1 MAPSET
7 PGRYRWRGWDGE
19 GRPCGGELGADDPD
33 QARLLL
39 AEQGIAVADLR
50 RRRPGRRRPGPARQA
65 LFARQLAVMVRAGL
79 PLTEALRLLATSFPE
94 PRLRAAADGIR
105 RHVATGSALADALA
119 AYPLLFDDLGR
130 GLVAVGEQC
139 GRLDELLE
147 RLALARERLA
157 AVRSRVRRALLYPL
171 VVLVVALAVVV
182 LLLVAVIPTFE
193 GLFAGLGADLPPLTR
208 AVLDLSDGVRSH
220 GPVVLLAGL
229 LLAGAGG
236 LLLRHHPPLA
246 ERLRDAALRPPLLGT
261 LLHRANGARF
271 ARTLATLARAGVPL
285 LDALETTRGTLGPPV
300 YRRAVDAVR
309 RDVAD
314 GRPLH
319 QALAATGLF
328 APLAVQMVRVGEE
341 TGGLD
346 ALLERV
352 AEIQEGEL
360 DTAVDTL
367 TTLLEPVLMVVLGG
381 LLGGLILAMYLPVF
395 RMGEAIT
402 GGY

>member
-1 MAPSET
+1 MTPSET
-7 PGRYRWRGWDGE
+7 PDRYRWRGWDDA
-19 GRPCGGELGADDPD
+19 GRPCGGEVGADDPE
-33 QARLLL
+33 QARRLL
-39 AEQGIAVADLR
+39 AEQGIAVAELR
-50 RRRPGRRRPGPARQA
+50 RRRPGRGRPGPAREA
-65 LFARQLAVMVRAGL
+65 LFARQLAVMLRAGV
-79 PLTEALRLLATSFPE
+79 PLTGALQLLATSFPE
-94 PRLRAAADGIR
+94 PRLRAAAEGIR
-105 RHVATGSALADALA
+105 RRVATGTALADALA
-119 AYPLLFDDLGR
+119 AYPRLFDTLTR

-139 GRLDELLE
+139 GRLDALLE

-157 AVRSRVRRALLYPL
+157 AVRARFLRALLYPA
-171 VVLVVALAVVV
+171 VVLAVALAVVV

-193 GLFAGLGADLPPLTR
+193 GLFSDLGAELPALTR
-208 AVLDLSDGVRSH
+208 AVLDLSSTVRTH
-220 GPVVLLAGL
+220 GPGL
-229 LLAGAGG
+229 LLVG
-236 LLLRHHPPLA
+236 LLLGGAGALALRLHPPLA
-246 ERLRDAALRPPLLGT
+246 AGLHDAALCPPLLGP

-271 ARTLATLARAGVPL
+271 ARTLATLVRAGVPL
-285 LDALETTRGTLGPPV
+285 LDALATTRDTLGPPA

-309 RDVAD
+309 RDIAD
-314 GRPLH
+314 GRTLH

-360 DTAVDTL
+360 EAAVDTL
-367 TTLLEPVLMVVLGG
+367 TTLLEPLLMVVLGG